1 MSQPRCRPLAMFGV
15 SVVTLT
21 LILFTGISTHAVAAV
36 GQWSVFATD
45 LQNPRGLRF
54 GPDGNLYVA
63 EGGAGGLNST
73 GSLCEQVIPP
83 VGSYTGDFTARIS
96 RVSPAGVRSTVVAG
110 LPSSQTSPHWDR

>member
-1 MSQPRCRPLAMFGV
+1 MVGE
-15 SVVTLT
+15 SVVTLA
-21 LILFTGISTHAVAAV
+21 LIFLLGITVPPVAAA

-73 GSLCEQVIPP
+73 
-83 VGSYTGDFTARIS
+83 
-96 RVSPAGVRSTVVAG
+96 
-110 LPSSQTSPHWDR
+110 